1 MPPPSRPE
9 GVEWEITNDWRAWL
23 ERRMEEEDIS
33 QLELARR
40 IVAAGGQATGAAISD
55 ILLGK
60 STKSRLVPA
69 INAVLGGIVPTQHI
83 LAYGGAVDDVKE
95 RISKLLDR
103 MTQEEKEDLLRVV
116 EHLAKR
122 K

>member
-1 MPPPSRPE
+1 MPPQSRPE
-9 GVEWEITNDWRAWL
+9 GVEWEITDDWREWL
-23 ERRMEEEDIS
+23 ERRMGEEGIS

-60 STKSRLVPA
+60 STKSRLIPA

-83 LAYGGAVDDVKE
+83 LAYGDAVDGVKE